1 VLRCPILFF
10 TVVMK
15 KLFALVTAILFAG
28 AMWADEPGGAPDTIP
43 ADTLILLDSI
53 PLSFPHAMVDNG
65 HFRRDQTTDLIL
77 YTFEKFDE
85 QGAPAE
91 DGDYFLLDFAPVDPN
106 DISGTYTF
114 ADGNLDLDYSYL
126 VRFSGTDTAYIEF
139 IDAVMAVQVMQ
150 KFEEEDVATIVMA
163 FEGIG
168 DDSIFYSL
176 YITKPMLLYYDFVVE
191 DDAVEN
197 TTTPKATYKFL
208 EGGSVV
214 VKKNGKTYSVNGQ
227 RVQ

>member
-1 VLRCPILFF
+1 
-10 TVVMK
+10 MK
-15 KLFALVTAILFAG
+15 KLFALLASIFLAG
-28 AMWADEPGGAPDTIP
+28 MIVAEELEVK
-43 ADTLILLDSI
+43 ADTVPSDTLVLLDSI
-53 PLSFPHAMVDNG
+53 PLSFQHAMVDNG

-139 IDAVMAVQVMQ
+139 IDAVMAVQVVDKYEQ
-150 KFEEEDVATIVMA
+150 EEVATIAMA

-168 DDSIFYSL
+168 DDNNLYSL
-176 YITKPMLLYYDFVVE
+176 FIFKPLLIYYDFIVE

-197 TTTPKATYKFL
+197 TATPNATYKFL

-214 VKKNGKTYSVNGQ
+214 IKKNGVTYSVNGQ

>member
-1 VLRCPILFF
+1 MLRCPILFF

-65 HFRRDQTTDLIL
+65 HFRKDQTTDLIF

-85 QGAPAE
+85 KGAPTE
-91 DGDYFLLDFAPVDPN
+91 DGDYFLLDFAPADPN

-114 ADGNLDLDYSYL
+114 ADGNLDPDYTYL
-126 VRFSGTDTAYIEF
+126 IRFAGTDTAYIEF
-139 IDAVMAVQVMQ
+139 IDAVMAVRVITAYPDDDM
-150 KFEEEDVATIVMA
+150 AYIAMA

-176 YITKPMLLYYDFVVE
+176 YITQPMLVYYDYVAE

-197 TTTPKATYKFL
+197 TATPKATYKFQ

-214 VKKNGKTYSVNGQ
+214 IKKNGKTYSVNGQ

>member
-1 VLRCPILFF
+1 MPYPLFIIA
-10 TVVMK
+10 MK

-65 HFRRDQTTDLIL
+65 HFRMDQTTDLIFW
-77 YTFEKFDE
+77 TFEKFDAK
-85 QGAPAE
+85 GAPAE
-91 DGDYFLLDFAPVDPN
+91 DGDYFLLDFAPADPN
-106 DISGTYTF
+106 DISGTYSF
-114 ADGNLDLDYSYL
+114 ADGNLDADYTYL
-126 VRFSGTDTAYIEF
+126 IRFAGTDTSYIEF
-139 IDAVMAVQVMQ
+139 IDAVMGVQVMQ

-214 VKKNGKTYSVNGQ
+214 FKKNGKTYSVSGQ
-227 RVQ
+227 RVR